1 MMKGLY
7 CCIVVFLPLCA
18 ALFIG
23 EHLSHLFF
31 FSNEGATLL
40 EGLTGHVVQLG
51 AIRQETYP
59 DAFNGLFWS
68 YGLGSLDVLQPTQL
82 VLDCGIEGSQAVEL
96 HGLTL

>member
-1 MMKGLY
+1 MRPCLLVNIYPIFSSLVTIKKG
-7 CCIVVFLPLCA
+7 
-18 ALFIG
+18 
-23 EHLSHLFF
+23 
-31 FSNEGATLL
+31 EGATLL